1 MAASFLGR
9 APADAG
15 TVAQPDDR
23 PRDRPREGDAQQD
36 REQRLHST
44 ALEDTGSCR
53 MLLNMPI

>member
-1 MAASFLGR
+1 MR
-9 APADAG
+9 ARSLSQMI
-15 TVAQPDDR
+15 TRV
-23 PRDRPREGDAQQD
+23 DRPREGDAQQD